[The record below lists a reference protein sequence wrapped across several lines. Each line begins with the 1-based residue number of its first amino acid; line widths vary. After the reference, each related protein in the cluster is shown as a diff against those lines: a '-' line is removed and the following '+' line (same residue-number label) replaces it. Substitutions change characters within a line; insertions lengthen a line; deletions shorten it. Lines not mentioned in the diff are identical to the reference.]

1 MNYNKETG
9 KRELAEYICSSR
21 PADDFNLTDIEYT
34 PKLDTIQTIEPSP
47 FLAPQPPYNNGS
59 LFTCVVGLYHELSG
73 RRMHREYLRYSSSG
87 SLIVSGTFEG
97 FYPVE
102 FVSEKS
108 EDVLNGGVIT
118 NPSDDQGYLV
128 FASVSHEYDKYHTE
142 TLFFQELQESFKL
155 TDIYFRENVYTNI
168 NGGLGIFGA
177 KAETKMVWSDSPTLR
192 IL

>member
-1 MNYNKETG
+1 
-9 KRELAEYICSSR
+9 
-21 PADDFNLTDIEYT
+21 
-34 PKLDTIQTIEPSP
+34 
-47 FLAPQPPYNNGS
+47 
-59 LFTCVVGLYHELSG
+59 
-73 RRMHREYLRYSSSG
+73 MHDRYLRFEKNPG
-87 SLIVSGTFEG
+87 IVMVSGTFEG

-102 FVSEKS
+102 FVSEES
-108 EDVLNGGVIT
+108 EDVLNCGVIT